1 MNERQGKQSKYT
13 LSFRIVSVS
22 FPPASSPTTS
32 LMSCIFGC
40 TRTHTHIQHTNAC
53 LLFMLC
59 CLSTFTYLLFSLYL
73 KITGINAATERQWQR
88 AKNER
93 RVTTATID
101 VRKATDGIDDGG
113 SDVNLTDR
121 RHTHTYTETYP
132 SDRSREQER
141 VRERSRQTLVHV
153 IKVTRAAH
161 ERFRRST
168 QTGRRRCMKNFQS
181 KNKYRI
187 SKITC

>member
-40 TRTHTHIQHTNAC
+40 TRTHTHIQMRVYYLC
-53 LLFMLC
+53 YVVYLPLLICFF
-59 CLSTFTYLLFSLYL
+59 LSYL
-73 KITGINAATERQWQR
+73 KITGINTATERQWQR

-101 VRKATDGIDDGG
+101 VRKATDGIDDDG
-113 SDVNLTDR
+113 SDVNLTER
-121 RHTHTYTETYP
+121 KHTHTYTETYP
-132 SDRSREQER
+132 TDRSREQER

-161 ERFRRST
+161 ERFRRRT
-168 QTGRRRCMKNFQS
+168 QIGRRRCMKNFQS